1 MAKHTLEVDYDYDFD
16 LIGISCHLK
25 DYRFC
30 WILNRLLNQNLE
42 RQTEGISTGI
52 STHTLYHA
60 LCPETRTKLSLIVN
74 RSKEGLFVP
83 EQKQLDFLL
92 VLRENALIEP
102 DELVEVI
109 NSDPNVLMSYKID
122 PERIKSKELLLM
134 SDI

>member
-1 MAKHTLEVDYDYDFD
+1 MAKHTLEVEYDYDFD

-42 RQTEGISTGI
+42 RQTEGISAGK
-52 STHTLYHA
+52 STHILYHA
-60 LCPETRTKLSLIVN
+60 ECPETRTKLSLIVN

-83 EQKQLDFLL
+83 EQKQIDFLL
-92 VLRENALIEP
+92 VIRDNALIEAE
-102 DELVEVI
+102 ELIDLI
-109 NSDPNVLMSYKID
+109 NADPNVLMSYSIN
-122 PERIKSKELLLM
+122 PERIKAKEYLLM